1 MSGGTWPRR
10 PPEGA
15 GSDTGRPSSCIV
27 PVVALHCSGAD
38 GRQWDKLAAVLGPR
52 FEVIAPSF
60 FGVSDVRPWSGERS
74 FTLADEA
81 EAVIELIDAAG
92 TGVHLIGHSYG
103 GGVALK
109 AASMRPAAIASLSLY
124 EPSAF
129 HILRQLGA
137 SAAPDL
143 AEIEAL
149 AASVG
154 TGVVSGA
161 YREASA
167 TFVDYWNGEGAWQA
181 LRAEVRDE
189 LVRWLPKAPLDFRA
203 LLGDDTDIATYRSIA
218 CPTLLM
224 RGAHARGPSRRI
236 VDALSNV
243 MTEASVANIGDAGH
257 MGPLSH
263 AQQTNDLIARHID
276 QVIRSQRQG
285 EGRSPQAA

>member
-1 MSGGTWPRR
+1 
-10 PPEGA
+10 
-15 GSDTGRPSSCIV
+15 
-27 PVVALHCSGAD
+27 
-38 GRQWDKLAAVLGPR
+38 
-52 FEVIAPSF
+52 
-60 FGVSDVRPWSGERS
+60 
-74 FTLADEA
+74 
-81 EAVIELIDAAG
+81 VIELIDAAG
-92 TGVHLIGHSYG
+92 TGVHLVGHSYG

-109 AASMRPAAIASLSLY
+109 AASMRPAAVASLSLY

-137 SAAPDL
+137 AAAPDL

-161 YREASA
+161 YREAAA
-167 TFVDYWNGEGAWQA
+167 TFVNYWNGEGAWQA

-203 LLGDDTDIATYRSIA
+203 LLGDDTPIATYRSFA

-236 VDALSNV
+236 VNALSNV
-243 MTEASVANIGDAGH
+243 MMEASIASIDGAGH
-257 MGPLSH
+257 MGPFSH
-263 AQQTNDLIARHID
+263 AEQTHDLIAGHIA
-276 QVIRSQRQG
+276 QAIRRSQQG
-285 EGRSPQAA
+285 EGQAPQAA